1 MMKENFLVLMLMFCM
16 FLLSGCVVGQKIDYT
31 GPIPKLDKNGDKTV
45 AVGVHDQRPYVKN
58 GEKNPRYVGTF
69 RAGFGNPWDV
79 ETKSNN
85 PLSQDMRGVL
95 VNALKNAGY
104 KAVPLE
110 IAFSDSKETV
120 LVKFKDSAADR
131 FLLLT
136 LDKWRNDSYC
146 DTGLYYD
153 AALTI
158 YDRDLKQLAESRVSG
173 EKNVGGNCFDPASH
187 AKEAVPKAFQ
197 ELLEKLLNDAS
208 VQAALH

>member
-1 MMKENFLVLMLMFCM
+1 MKKSILGLLIIFCIFM
-16 FLLSGCVVGQKIDYT
+16 TSGCVVGQKIDYT
-31 GPIPKLDKNGDKTV
+31 SPIPKLNEKGNKTV

-58 GEKNPRYVGTF
+58 GEKYPRYVGTF

-95 VNALKNAGY
+95 VQALKNAGY

-110 IAFSDSKETV
+110 IVFSDSKETV
-120 LVKFKDSAADR
+120 LVKFKDSSAER

-153 AALTI
+153 AVLTV
-158 YDRDLKQLAESRVSG
+158 YDRDLKQLAESRESG
-173 EKNVGGNCFDPASH
+173 EKNVGGNCFDPATH

-197 ELLEKLLNDAS
+197 ELLEKLLNDAK